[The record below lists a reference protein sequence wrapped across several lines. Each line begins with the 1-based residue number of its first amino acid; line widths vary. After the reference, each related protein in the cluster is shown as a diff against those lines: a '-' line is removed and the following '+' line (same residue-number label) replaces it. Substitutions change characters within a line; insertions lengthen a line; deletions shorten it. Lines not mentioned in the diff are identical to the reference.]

1 MTRILFSK
9 SGGAKFISH
18 LDTMRT
24 FQRAFL
30 RAGLDIG
37 HTEGFNPHP
46 FVSILLPLS
55 VGFSSACE
63 ILEFRMPEG
72 ESMDAVPARL
82 NAVLPEGL
90 EVTECWEGGQKVKN
104 LTWAD
109 YVLEF
114 RREDGRAPTGDLLAE
129 LLGRETLE
137 VRVLSKKDPSGFKT
151 TDLIPQIRSFRT
163 EEDGDRT
170 TLYLRCRARDPGL
183 NPRRITEALLSEYPD
198 ISPGTVLY
206 HRAEVLDGEENPF
219 R

>member
-9 SGGAKFISH
+9 TGGAKFISH

-30 RAGLDIG
+30 RAGLEIG

-63 ILEFRMPEG
+63 ILEFRLPEG
-72 ESMDAVPARL
+72 EPAESVPARL

-90 EVTECWEGGQKVKN
+90 EVTGCWDGGEKVKN

-114 RREDGRAPTGDLLAE
+114 RRDGEEPIGDLLTE
-129 LLGRETLE
+129 MLGRERLE
-137 VRVLSKKDPSGFKT
+137 VQVPSKKDPSGFKT
-151 TDLIPQIRSFRT
+151 TDLIPQIRSFLI

-170 TLYLRCRARDPGL
+170 ILSLRCRAREPGL
-183 NPRRITEALLSEYPD
+183 NPKRITEALWSEYPETD
-198 ISPGTVLY
+198 PGLVLY
-206 HRAEVLDGEENPF
+206 HRAEVLDGEEQPF